1 MKQQLMLSFLFTFFQ
16 SLTFGQ
22 LALHQK
28 IDSLVQA
35 KMKDNKIVGL
45 SIGIVK
51 DGNTFYTK
59 GYGFTSVDS
68 LFKVSD
74 QTVFYTA
81 SITKVFTATALM
93 QFVERGELKLSDKLT
108 DHLPDFKMKDKRYQ
122 QITIE
127 QLLTHSSGLPWEHKY
142 KNSTNDSFALEQFVK
157 DLRKEKLKFTPGQK
171 CDGTTYSNVAYS
183 ILGLII
189 QRKSGMPYEEYI
201 QKNIL
206 EPIQMTNSYLDFTQI
221 KQELKAEPIILSG
234 TSKEIQR
241 FNLYGEVKDIN
252 PMIKYPTN
260 ALIKKESYGRTR
272 EHAPN
277 TGLLSSA
284 TDLCSW
290 MNELLSIY
298 TDTSAQIESVVSN
311 STLHDMW
318 ALKHSIPNFKTSMGL
333 CWWRYTDT
341 EFGDYVFHVGRE
353 PGFSSVLLIFP
364 EKKTGITILCNG
376 MYADQ
381 FVWNELPMLL
391 MGLINEE
398 ENKR

>member
-1 MKQQLMLSFLFTFFQ
+1 MKQLLILAFLFTFIQ

-22 LALHQK
+22 FALHQK

-35 KMKDNKIVGL
+35 KMKETKIVGL

-51 DGNTFYTK
+51 DGKTFYTK

-127 QLLTHSSGLPWEHKY
+127 QLLTHSSGLPWEHNY

-206 EPIQMTNSYLDFTQI
+206 EPIQMTNSYLDFNQI

-234 TSKEIQR
+234 TSKEIHR
-241 FNLYGEVKDIN
+241 FNLYGEVKDIS
-252 PMIKYPTN
+252 PMIKYPNN
-260 ALIKKESYGRTR
+260 ALIKTESYGRTR

-284 TDLCSW
+284 TDLCRW

-298 TDTSAQIESVVSN
+298 ADSTEQIESVVSN
-311 STLHDMW
+311 STLHEMW
-318 ALKHSIPNFKTSMGL
+318 ALKHSILNFKTSMGL
-333 CWWRYTDT
+333 CWWRYSDA

-364 EKKTGITILCNG
+364 EKKIGITILCNG

-381 FVWNELPMLL
+381 FVWNELPMQL
-391 MGLINEE
+391 MGLINED